1 MESKSLNLRQM
12 RSLNKIG
19 DCVLPGDGEFPSFSK
34 SQCVELVD
42 HALCNVSAQDLGDL
56 RMLLTV
62 LSFFPKF
69 CIHLILLL
77 LNNIPGSLP
86 RMAYFGLRSL
96 VISLYYSGLKGPAHK
111 IIGYDVSVATD

>member
-42 HALCNVSAQDLGDL
+42 HALCNVSAQDLGGFANASD
-56 RMLLTV
+56 RTFIFSEV
-62 LSFFPKF
+62 LYSFDFAAAKQHSGKSASNGLFWAPKF
-69 CIHLILLL
+69 SDFALLFRAK
-77 LNNIPGSLP
+77 GS
-86 RMAYFGLRSL
+86 S
-96 VISLYYSGLKGPAHK
+96 
-111 IIGYDVSVATD
+111 T